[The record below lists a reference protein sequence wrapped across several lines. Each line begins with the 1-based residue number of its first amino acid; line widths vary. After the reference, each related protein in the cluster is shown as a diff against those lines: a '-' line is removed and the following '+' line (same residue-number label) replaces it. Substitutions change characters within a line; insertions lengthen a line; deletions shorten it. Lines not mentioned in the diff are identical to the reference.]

1 MIILLGF
8 SLCSMERP
16 LARSAL
22 YEAVK
27 TKNIPRIKELLALP
41 QKKEL
46 LEFEAVAPLIGQT
59 PLLKA
64 VTLNNDTIVQLLAA
78 NGAHISSA
86 KNSMKLVGFNW
97 VESSAIAF
105 AYRTKKI
112 KLVHTMI
119 SATTQ
124 IKQLEFACGNIINEL
139 FRYTR
144 GARPSVAD
152 TAAIFHS
159 LLNRI
164 DSFVLST
171 CFLTLLKRAVD
182 DDFHCNRRYYKD
194 IAPLFFKFQTRQRQG
209 LLDCLKE
216 SNSYGSRLP
225 LELRNMAFDYVYGSV
240 EIQEKQYT
248 DIMG

>member
-22 YEAVK
+22 YEAIK
-27 TKNIPRIKELLALP
+27 IKNIPRIQELLALP
-41 QKKEL
+41 QKNEF
-46 LEFEAVAPLIGQT
+46 LEFESWNHGQT

-64 VTLNNDTIVQLLAA
+64 VALNNDAIVQLLVAA
-78 NGAHISSA
+78 GARISSTGYT
-86 KNSMKLVGFNW
+86 MKLIGYKW
-97 VESSAIAF
+97 VELSSIAF

-119 SATTQ
+119 SATNE
-124 IKQLEFACGNIINEL
+124 INQLEFSCSNIINEL

-194 IAPLFFKFQTRQRQG
+194 IAPLFFKFQTRQRQE

-216 SNSYGSRLP
+216 SNSYGNLLP